1 MDARRWSRV
10 LVWSGLAGLLL
21 GAIDP
26 LEGSLLI
33 LPASAVLAFGAYVGR
48 LRTRRL
54 LIAGFGLVALGV
66 ALLWWLSA
74 LGGIGGTSGRSMWWG
89 LLLIPYP
96 VGWLLGVIG
105 AVQSLRAGGRR

>member
-1 MDARRWSRV
+1 MFLWV
-10 LVWSGLAGLLL
+10 GFGGLVL

-33 LPASAVLAFGAYVGR
+33 LPASAVLAFGAHVGR

-54 LIAGFGLVALGV
+54 LIVGFGLVAVGV

-89 LLLIPYP
+89 LLLMPYP
-96 VGWLLGVIG
+96 AGWLLGVAG
-105 AVQSLRAGGRR
+105 AVQSLRGSRRT